1 MTHARTFPRYV
12 GIAGLVAGLL
22 APVSSLAAVNTNG
35 IEILSTTATGVKN
48 GQYIEAAASVAYQH
62 VNTAER
68 IYTRQ
73 VVPVARSTLRKG
85 ALAALGRGLMH
96 PGLQLAIAAAGWAWS
111 MQDGIHE
118 AGTGES
124 QPVTSPDWSEWSEI
138 PGVSSQCPDALYTVQ
153 EWGAKYVNDAWWM
166 GYTYAVPYT
175 ESSDPFVNNC
185 TNLEPEG
192 GYFPTLHFH
201 PVIQKAEY
209 TGGSVDSTLETEPVL
224 VPESDYGQLDEHLPS
239 TIVDDLWFDDE
250 SPYPWEWADTNDAID
265 PKLNDIEDAKGS
277 SPPEVRQ
284 KAKAWAENVA
294 ASLEGKEPPN
304 PDTDA
309 DGKTA
314 DEAMY
319 ESTQEPIPPFGEV
332 EPEWQV
338 ETIDSLPDY
347 DIGLGSGSCPAPTAI
362 TLPAPFNSVIEL
374 DWQPVCD
381 FASMIRGA
389 VIAVCMI
396 LSLYIVL
403 RSA

>member
-1 MTHARTFPRYV
+1 MTHARTLPRYV

-73 VVPVARSTLRKG
+73 LVPVATSTVRRG
-85 ALAALGRGLMH
+85 AVAALSRGIMH
-96 PGLQLAIAAAGWAWS
+96 PGLAIAITAAGLLLEGDEIQVMESGDQPQSSDFPEMYAEENREYTASGDSCVWEGSGGEFYNNPLAAAASFSPVDDIYPLYPLGSGHYGDCLLWRA
-111 MQDGIHE
+111 QDGSNKFSVFPP
-118 AGTGES
+118 A
-124 QPVTSPDWSEWSEI
+124 I
-138 PGVSSQCPDALYTVQ
+138 PGPVSSFNDVYTASPVPATEEDLALLDPHIPPQLYDELVGSEDDIPEWEDAISLLP
-153 EWGAKYVNDAWWM
+153 GAGSSV
-166 GYTYAVPYT
+166 VP
-175 ESSDPFVNNC
+175 
-185 TNLEPEG
+185 TNEQN
-192 GYFPTLHFH
+192 
-201 PVIQKAEY
+201 V
-209 TGGSVDSTLETEPVL
+209 
-224 VPESDYGQLDEHLPS
+224 VPEVASKAGQ
-239 TIVDDLWFDDE
+239 
-250 SPYPWEWADTNDAID
+250 
-265 PKLNDIEDAKGS
+265 
-277 SPPEVRQ
+277 
-284 KAKAWAENVA
+284 WAENIA
-294 ASLEGKEPPN
+294 AQLDGEPAPN
-304 PDTDA
+304 PDTDT

-314 DEAMY
+314 SDQMY
-319 ESTQEPIPPFGEV
+319 EDWQQPIPPFGEV